1 VIGAKQVRPYTVDD
15 LIEEIAPGHREQ
27 MARLDERWEEEDKQ
41 RHEWEV
47 RALKKARLRQELDD
61 AEWILAHEKR
71 LITLQKETEAQR
83 SQAEQSGANT
93 DRLRRLEHHLAG
105 LRQNLSLD

>member
-1 VIGAKQVRPYTVDD
+1 VSLLKTGDPELPPYVS
-15 LIEEIAPGHREQ
+15 
-27 MARLDERWEEEDKQ
+27 RLATKNAFT
-41 RHEWEV
+41 
-47 RALKKARLRQELDD
+47 ALDSNAASHMLVHQRLRQELDD

>member
-47 RALKKARLRQELDD
+47 RALKRLV
-61 AEWILAHEKR
+61 
-71 LITLQKETEAQR
+71 
-83 SQAEQSGANT
+83 SGK
-93 DRLRRLEHHLAG
+93 
-105 LRQNLSLD
+105 SLTMPSGYLPMKSVL